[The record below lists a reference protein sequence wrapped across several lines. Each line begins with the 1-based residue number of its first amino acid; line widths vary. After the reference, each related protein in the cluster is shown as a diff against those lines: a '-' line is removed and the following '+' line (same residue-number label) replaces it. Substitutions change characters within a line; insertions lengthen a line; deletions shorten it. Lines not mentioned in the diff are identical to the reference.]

1 MEEAPS
7 SDMTLASVTVPANL
21 LGRGIVRR
29 REISKMRK
37 YLKLHEQCRV
47 LV

>member
-21 LGRGIVRR
+21 LGRVIV
-29 REISKMRK
+29 SKMRK